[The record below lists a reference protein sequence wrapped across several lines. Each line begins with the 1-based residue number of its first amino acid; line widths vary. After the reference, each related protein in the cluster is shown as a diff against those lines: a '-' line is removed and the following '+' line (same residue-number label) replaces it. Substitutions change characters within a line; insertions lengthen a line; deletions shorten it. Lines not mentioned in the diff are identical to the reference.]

1 MTGYAGKIL
10 RVNLTDGS
18 HRELATADYAQWVGG
33 HGMGSAIFYDIAV
46 GEKALDLAAV
56 DGFSA
61 ENVITIMTSPLC
73 GSGAPGASARTEV
86 QGIGVHTSP
95 VGWFTRSNFG
105 GRFAAMLKLA
115 GCDGIV
121 IEGAAVEPVWIDI
134 RDNQVSV
141 RTCAELDLWGTDTR
155 QCQERI
161 WENLKESGEYG
172 GWIRPAGVGERTT
185 QRPAVLT
192 IGPAGENQSRLGALI
207 HDMGNAAGQGGFGG
221 VWGFKKLK
229 AISVI
234 GSGGIPVADPRALL
248 QARLWQKAHYQHD
261 QGNRELCR
269 PTFPSYGHWV
279 PPNPGD
285 NWIFDLPEGGK
296 RPQACVGCH
305 AGCRSRHQSGLG
317 NESNCFNTAF
327 YNQSSPGT
335 DLAVQAEIQRKA
347 SDLANRYGVNS
358 AELVY
363 GIPYLATLAR
373 QDMLGP
379 GKAIDCPLDFEQI
392 GSYQFIE
399 QLITAIAYG
408 DDGKGNPHAFGRA
421 VSQGFYRAAKSWGRL
436 EDKSGDLATGLLPFP
451 HWGLPVH
458 LDPRFQLEWGYG
470 TILGDRDANEHDFE
484 FLYRNPTEADA
495 SPFDEPLATAEQAV
509 KIYTDKMQPY
519 NQVEEPMRMLDYG
532 PDNMYSEHM
541 ARLVAWHRHYTRF
554 WKQSALFC
562 DWQYPDFLNPY
573 APDLVGSTG
582 EAEPR
587 FLNAVVGSELSFL
600 DGMELGRK
608 IWNLD
613 HAIWTLQGRHRDQ
626 VHFAD
631 YIYGGPTGD
640 QQGTGGRHL
649 VPCLVAGEWEYTNVN
664 TAERKL
670 DRDAFEQ
677 FKSRFYRLEGWDPE
691 SGYPTR
697 RTLQELGLGTVADEL
712 EQRGKLGN
720 DG

>member
-18 HRELATADYAQWVGG
+18 YRELATADYAQWVGG
-33 HGMGSAIFYDIAV
+33 HGMGSAIFYHIAV
-46 GEKALDLAAV
+46 GEKALDLATV
-56 DGFSA
+56 DGFSP
-61 ENVITIMTSPLC
+61 ENVITVMTSPLC
-73 GSGAPGASARTEV
+73 GSGAPGASSRTEV

-115 GCDGIV
+115 GWDGIV
-121 IEGAAVEPVWIDI
+121 IEGAAVDPVWIDI
-134 RDNQVSV
+134 RDSQVSV
-141 RTCAELDLWGTDTR
+141 RACAELDLWGTDTR

-161 WENLKESGEYG
+161 WEKVRESGEYG
-172 GWIRPAGVGERTT
+172 GWIRPAGVDERTT

-221 VWGFKKLK
+221 VWGYKKLK

-261 QGNRELCR
+261 LGNRELCR

-285 NWIFDLPEGGK
+285 NWVFDLPGDGK

-305 AGCRSRHQSGLG
+305 AACRARYQSGLG
-317 NESNCFNTAF
+317 NESNCYNTAF
-327 YNQSSPGT
+327 YNQSRAGT
-335 DLAVQAEIQRKA
+335 DPAVQAEIQRKA
-347 SDLANRYGVNS
+347 SDLANLYGVNS

-373 QDMLGP
+373 QDVLGP
-379 GKAIDCPLDFEQI
+379 GKAIDCPLDFERL
-392 GSYQFIE
+392 GTYEFIE
-399 QLITAIAYG
+399 QLIKAIARG
-408 DDGKGNPHAFGRA
+408 DDGRGNPHAFGQA
-421 VSQGFYRAAKSWGRL
+421 VSQGFYRAADSWGRL
-436 EDKSGDLATGLLPFP
+436 RGENGDLATGLLPFP

-495 SPFDEPLATAEQAV
+495 SPFEEPLATAEQAV

-519 NQVEEPMRMLDYG
+519 NQIEEPMRMLDYG

-562 DWQYPDFLNPY
+562 DWQYPDFINPY
-573 APDLVGSTG
+573 APDMVGSTG
-582 EAEPR
+582 EAEPK
-587 FLNAVVGSELSFL
+587 FLNAVVGSTMSFL

-631 YIYGGPTGD
+631 YIYSGPTGD

-649 VPCLVAGEWEYTNVN
+649 VPCLVAGRWEYTNVN

-670 DRDAFEQ
+670 DRDTFEQ
-677 FKSRFYRLEGWDPE
+677 FKTRFYQLEGWDTE

-697 RTLQELGLGTVADEL
+697 EILQELGLGYVADAL
-712 EQRGKLGN
+712 EQRGKLGIK
-720 DG
+720 G